1 MCLWNSFRR
10 QESETAFQPRDQ
22 QCRFASA
29 ALRRGSRASSRALDV
44 TNPEEVLMASQIP
57 TRNTS
62 KYAGQYACAFDS
74 QRIVE
79 IFADSYKIA
88 LSSKNPDTAGDRFAL
103 AVEAYHQLMSME
115 PSADVCGS
123 VQQAMEN
130 LVELFPAQVVAN
142 EALGLRE
149 KARKLKT
156 PRKQLELLH
165 RARTIVDSG
174 LTEHPSSSV
183 LQAAAAE
190 LRAELSQSEASVT

>member
-1 MCLWNSFRR
+1 
-10 QESETAFQPRDQ
+10 
-22 QCRFASA
+22 
-29 ALRRGSRASSRALDV
+29 
-44 TNPEEVLMASQIP
+44 MATQIP

-62 KYAGQYACAFDS
+62 KYAGQYARTIDT

-79 IFADSYKIA
+79 IFTDSCKIA

-103 AVEAYHQLMSME
+103 AVEAYHQLMFMGP
-115 PSADVCGS
+115 PSDVRGS

-130 LVELFPAQVVAN
+130 LVELFPTQFVAN

-156 PRKQLELLH
+156 PRKQLDLLR
-165 RARTIVDSG
+165 RAREIVDRG

-183 LQAAAAE
+183 LQATAAE
-190 LRAELSQSEASVT
+190 LRTEISQSEAAAS

>member
-1 MCLWNSFRR
+1 M
-10 QESETAFQPRDQ
+10 
-22 QCRFASA
+22 A
-29 ALRRGSRASSRALDV
+29 A
-44 TNPEEVLMASQIP
+44 PIP

-62 KYAGQYACAFDS
+62 KYAGQYTGTFDS

-79 IFADSYKIA
+79 IFGDSYKIA

-103 AVEAYHQLMSME
+103 AVEAYHQFMSMG
-115 PSADVCGS
+115 PSADVRGS

-156 PRKQLELLH
+156 PRKQLDLLR
-165 RARTIVDSG
+165 RAREIVDRG
-174 LTEHPSSSV
+174 LTEHSCSAV
-183 LQAAAAE
+183 LQTAAAE
-190 LRAELSQSEASVT
+190 LRTEISQTETRSSL

>member
-1 MCLWNSFRR
+1 M
-10 QESETAFQPRDQ
+10 
-22 QCRFASA
+22 A
-29 ALRRGSRASSRALDV
+29 A
-44 TNPEEVLMASQIP
+44 QIP
-57 TRNTS
+57 ARNTS
-62 KYAGQYACAFDS
+62 KYAGQYAGAFDS

-103 AVEAYHQLMSME
+103 AIEAYHQLMSMG
-115 PSADVCGS
+115 PSADVRRS

-130 LVELFPAQVVAN
+130 LIELFPTQVVAN

-156 PRKQLELLH
+156 PRKQLDLLR
-165 RARTIVDSG
+165 RAREIVDRG

-183 LQAAAAE
+183 LQAAAVE
-190 LRAELSQSEASVT
+190 LRTEISQSESAAT